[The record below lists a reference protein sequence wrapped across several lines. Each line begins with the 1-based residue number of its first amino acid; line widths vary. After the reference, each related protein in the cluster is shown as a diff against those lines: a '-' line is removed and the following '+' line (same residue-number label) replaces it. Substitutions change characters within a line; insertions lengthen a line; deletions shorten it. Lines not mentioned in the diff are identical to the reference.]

1 MSVVLWDGAREEII
15 GLQMRG
21 SKGRG
26 NVYLRNPLKYK
37 GMSLPVY
44 GCDVWKGG
52 GAQRKTNEW
61 SWRV

>member
-1 MSVVLWDGAREEII
+1 MLCAGAREEII
-15 GLQMRG
+15 ECQMRA

-26 NVYLRNPLKYK
+26 NVCLRNPVKYK
-37 GMSLPVY
+37 RLSLAVY
-44 GCDVWKGG
+44 GCDVWRGA